1 MRRRR
6 RRTIQR
12 QFPDRYYKPRGIP
25 LSQLQETAITDE
37 ELETLRLRYV
47 EKLDQRKAAEE
58 MNISQS
64 QYQRDLTSALEKLTL
79 ALVHGDAI
87 RLISAAEVQ
96 RSQK

>member
-25 LSQLQETAITDE
+25 LSQLQETSITDE
-37 ELETLRLRYV
+37 ELEALRLRYM
-47 EKLDQRKAAEE
+47 ENLDQREAAEK
-58 MNISQS
+58 MGLSQS
-64 QYQRDLTSALEKLTL
+64 QYQRDLTSALEKLTT

-87 RLISAAEVQ
+87 RLVSATEEQ
-96 RSQK
+96 HSR